1 MENNFLTKEEKI
13 DYIYET
19 IKKQEKRE
27 FHRQIYKWIFRIFI
41 ILYLL
46 YFYFFWLDK
55 ILNFIDTQIKEK
67 LKIEVDSSELIKKF
81 KEDIN
86 LKY

>member
-19 IKKQEKRE
+19 LKKQEKRE
-27 FHRQIYKWIFRIFI
+27 VHRQIYKWLFRIFI
-41 ILYLL
+41 IWYLL

>member
-27 FHRQIYKWIFRIFI
+27 FHRQIYKWLFRIFI

-46 YFYFFWLDK
+46 YFYFF
-55 ILNFIDTQIKEK
+55 
-67 LKIEVDSSELIKKF
+67 
-81 KEDIN
+81 
-86 LKY
+86 

>member
-55 ILNFIDTQIKEK
+55 ILNFIDNQIKEK
-67 LKIEVDSSELIKKF
+67 LKVEFNSWDMLKNF
-81 KEDIN
+81 KEKITN
-86 LKY
+86 

>member
-67 LKIEVDSSELIKKF
+67 LKIEFNSWDMLKNF
-81 KEDIN
+81 KEKITN
-86 LKY
+86 

>member
-13 DYIYET
+13 DYIYDT

-27 FHRQIYKWIFRIFI
+27 FHRQIFKWIFRIFI

-55 ILNFIDTQIKEK
+55 ILDFVDKQIKEK
-67 LKIEVDSSELIKKF
+67 LKIEVDSGDIIKKF

-86 LKY
+86 LNY

>member
-27 FHRQIYKWIFRIFI
+27 FHRQIYKWLFRIFI

>member
-13 DYIYET
+13 DYIFET

-27 FHRQIYKWIFRIFI
+27 VHRQIFKWIFRIFI
-41 ILYLL
+41 ISYLL

-67 LKIEVDSSELIKKF
+67 LKIEVDSWELIKKF

>member
-19 IKKQEKRE
+19 LKKQEKRE
-27 FHRQIYKWIFRIFI
+27 FHRQIFKWIFRIFI
-41 ILYLL
+41 ILYLI
-46 YFYFFWLDK
+46 YFYFFWLEK
-55 ILNFIDTQIKEK
+55 ILKIIDTQIKEK
-67 LKIEVDSSELIKKF
+67 LKIEVDSGELIKKF